1 MKRGKQTCRIL
12 KEIRRQIAEANDI
25 DFVIS
30 ECQYKGDC
38 LGTCPKCE
46 SEVRYLEQQL
56 AARHSM
62 GKAITVVGMSLG
74 LSTLMAMASN
84 VKECNAGPVV
94 QTSVVQSTNRFVAGD
109 MAEKDAIAVLMDE
122 IEITW
127 MMNDSNN
134 EIIERRRKDL
144 KKEVQEENV
153 LPGVMEQMA
162 EFRDG
167 GMYGLERFLYKNLR
181 WPEGVDENKSGRVLV
196 RFLVDKDGTVKSAE
210 ILQTAS
216 PEFGNEV
223 LRVINLMPKWAPS
236 ILYGIPL
243 ATQYTIPVVFN
254 SSK

>member
-56 AARHSM
+56 VARHSM
-62 GKAITVVGMSLG
+62 GKSLG

-94 QTSVVQSTNRFVAGD
+94 QTSAVQSTRFVAGD
-109 MAEKDAIAVLMDE
+109 MAEKDAVTVLMDE

-127 MMNDSNN
+127 MMNDSIN
-134 EIIERRRKDL
+134 EIIEGRRKDL

-216 PEFGNEV
+216 PEFDNEV